1 MFLFWIITAGP
12 KWLRRIVKEELAV
25 SLSTFDVQK
34 YSEAFLHVVTCLI
47 RGTLG
52 LPGDCKNASEYFC
65 ILILVMLQAGM
76 LLSHEVAYLLY
87 AKVF

>member
-1 MFLFWIITAGP
+1 MLSAEDDWPGGYMFLFWIITAGP

-47 RGTLG
+47 WGAFGFPVTAKM
-52 LPGDCKNASEYFC
+52 PQNTFAS
-65 ILILVMLQAGM
+65 
-76 LLSHEVAYLLY
+76 
-87 AKVF
+87 

>member
-34 YSEAFLHVVTCLI
+34 YSEAFLHVDFCL
-47 RGTLG
+47 L
-52 LPGDCKNASEYFC
+52 
-65 ILILVMLQAGM
+65 
-76 LLSHEVAYLLY
+76 
-87 AKVF
+87 

>member
-25 SLSTFDVQK
+25 SLPTFDVQK
-34 YSEAFLHVVTCLI
+34 YSEAFLHVTY
-47 RGTLG
+47 
-52 LPGDCKNASEYFC
+52 AY
-65 ILILVMLQAGM
+65 IL
-76 LLSHEVAYLLY
+76 S